1 MGRAF
6 KYGDSIDTDVILPAR
21 YLTTDDPEL
30 LSEHVLEDL
39 DPTFVRRVHPGDVV
53 IAGVNFGCG
62 SSREHAPIGLKAA
75 GVSGIVAESFA
86 RIFFRNAINTGLPV
100 LECTQAASEIEDGDE
115 ITLDFEAGVVHN
127 ETSGRSYAAEP
138 LPDFV
143 MAIVK
148 AGGLVEWV
156 RAQRKPA

>member
-100 LECTQAASEIEDGDE
+100 LECTQAAREIEDGDE